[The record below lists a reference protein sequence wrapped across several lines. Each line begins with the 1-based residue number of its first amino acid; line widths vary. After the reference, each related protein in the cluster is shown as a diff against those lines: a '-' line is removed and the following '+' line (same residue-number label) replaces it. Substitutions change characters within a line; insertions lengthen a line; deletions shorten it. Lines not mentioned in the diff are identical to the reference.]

1 MARYSVPVV
10 MTYYGFVEVEAE
22 NEDDAIEKVLAN
34 EFNEDTDFEET
45 SSDIEVYEEFEV
57 EEI

>member
-1 MARYSVPVV
+1 MSRYSVPVV
-10 MTYYGFVEVEAE
+10 MTYYGFVEIEAE
-22 NEDDAIEKVLAN
+22 NEDDAVEKVLAN

-45 SSDIEVYEEFEV
+45 SNDIEVYEEFEV

>member
-10 MTYYGFVEVEAE
+10 MTYYGFVEIEAD
-22 NEDDAIEKVLAN
+22 NEDDAVEKVLAN

-45 SSDIEVYEEFEV
+45 SNDIELDEEYDI
-57 EEI
+57 EEL